1 MPAGMRDVSR
11 RRFEELVGRAL
22 DLLPPEFQA
31 HLENVSV
38 VIEDRPP
45 ADLLEEMGMDPGD
58 PEDTLFGL
66 YEGVPLIERRHD
78 EALLPDRIT
87 IFRGPLLDWAESE
100 EEIVEEVRVTVLH
113 EIGHFFG
120 MDEERLGELG
130 YQ

>member
-1 MPAGMRDVSR
+1 MIDVSR
-11 RRFEELVGRAL
+11 KRFEKLVGRAL

-38 VIEDRPP
+38 IIEDEP
-45 ADLLEEMGMDPGD
+45 APELLEEMGFDLDD

-66 YEGVPLIERRHD
+66 YEGVPLTERRHD
-78 EALLPDRIT
+78 DMLLPDRIT

-100 EEIVEEVRVTVLH
+100 EEIIGEVRITVLH

-120 MDEERLGELG
+120 IDEDRMEELG
-130 YQ
+130 YA

>member
-1 MPAGMRDVSR
+1 MIDVSPK
-11 RRFEELVGRAL
+11 RFEKLVRRAL

-38 VIEDRPP
+38 IIEDEPDP
-45 ADLLEEMGMDPGD
+45 ELLEEMGFDLDD

-66 YEGVPLIERRHD
+66 YEGVPLTERRHD
-78 EALLPDRIT
+78 DMLLPDQIT

-100 EEIVEEVRVTVLH
+100 EEIVEEVRITVLH

-120 MDEERLGELG
+120 IDEDRMEELG
-130 YQ
+130 YA

>member
-1 MPAGMRDVSR
+1 MIDVSHK
-11 RRFEELVGRAL
+11 RFEKLVGRAL

-38 VIEDRPP
+38 VIEDEP
-45 ADLLEEMGMDPGD
+45 DSELLEEMGFDLDD

-66 YEGVPLIERRHD
+66 YEGVPLTERRHD
-78 EALLPDRIT
+78 DMLLPDRIT

-100 EEIVEEVRVTVLH
+100 EEIVEEVRITVVH

-120 MDEERLGELG
+120 IDDDRLEELG
-130 YQ
+130 YA

>member
-1 MPAGMRDVSR
+1 MIEVSQK
-11 RRFEELVGRAL
+11 RFEKLVGRAL
-22 DLLPPEFQA
+22 DLLPPEFLA
-31 HLENVSV
+31 HLENVNV
-38 VIEDRPP
+38 VIEEEPD
-45 ADLLEEMGMDPGD
+45 ADLLGEMGFDLDD

-78 EALLPDRIT
+78 DMLLPDRIV

-120 MDEERLGELG
+120 MDEDRLEELG
-130 YQ
+130 YA